1 MFFTRE
7 DINKIY
13 QALLKLSIKDSELPE
28 TSDVKNDDTLAI
40 VQDGKNKQINV
51 REFLNQISLWK
62 REDFINVTDKYKKSY
77 ITLVEAIQA
86 IPIMQRKEGLVI
98 TFLDTE
104 NNWRIY
110 QFRGS
115 LLQFNNETL
124 WTDLYDFSP
133 YIIDSIL
140 PDEEDITQSAI
151 DGQGN
156 TYLSLKD
163 RTYNPSEFSGK
174 GYKILRKN
182 IIEIEDENSNKFKKN
197 ILTKE
202 MISKPNTIYEIR
214 YDFDLDGKE
223 IAVPKNC
230 VLKFN
235 GGKLE
240 NGTLIGDNTKV
251 NCDPYFTIFNKIII
265 KGNFLIE
272 KLTPQN
278 FGAVADGIF
287 DCSDI
292 FKQLEELPYN
302 VFIPRGLYKVNNLKI
317 KNSKEWH
324 FEASGSAHW
333 FDENCAK
340 ILTSTGVAIN
350 GGPIIYNLLV
360 KYNGDVTDISKRGT
374 GISLTSHWAEIHRAF
389 VSNFN
394 VGILLGGTDHCDY
407 TRLYNVN
414 SWYNYYAGIKI
425 DYSDRAQVN
434 FISIFD
440 CNSGSNGV
448 DVHNKEVEPNIT
460 RGFGIYLNGGNSI
473 YINNAD
479 VSSNECAGIYIDTP
493 TALQAVRGLKVST
506 IYAEHNKYCNIYYNN
521 QENRSTFMDITNT
534 YFYNDETDKYFKRDV
549 VYSGLDI
556 KTPGI
561 KFSNALPVQNYFNY
575 GSLLRE
581 DTDYISKI
589 PVSYVRPNTTYE
601 IKIRI
606 KAKEIGNLVL
616 QNEYREIKY
625 TNSAFLITS
634 RISVGPA
641 QALTIS
647 STDISEYTF
656 YIKTPPSDSAYIV
669 YNTAD
674 YGVKYE
680 LIDIALKE
688 LPYRSG
694 VITERPGTAKIG
706 FMYFDTTLNKPI
718 WKSGEAS
725 GAWIDATGQKV

>member
-13 QALLKLSIKDSELPE
+13 QALLKLGIKDSELPE

-62 REDFINVTDKYKKSY
+62 REDFINVTDKYKKSH

-86 IPIMQRKEGLVI
+86 IPIVQRKEGLVI
-98 TFLDTE
+98 TFLDNE
-104 NNWRIY
+104 SNWRIY

-493 TALQAVRGLKVST
+493 TVLQAVRGLKVST

-521 QENRSTFMDITNT
+521 QENRSTFIDITNT

-549 VYSGLDI
+549 VYSELGI

-641 QALTIS
+641 QGLTIS

-725 GAWIDATGQKV
+725 GAWIDATGQNV